1 MSIIDRALAKKGR
14 AADPEGL
21 LQDSPA
27 GAAPVGMV
35 SDNPAVVAPPALLE
49 APVQAAA
56 APVAAPAAEPAL
68 PIETTQPATTAPM
81 GTTSAAEEAAPPP
94 AAHPSAEP
102 LPPTPLLP
110 PEPGRIE
117 PVFGAVP
124 AARPV
129 LVVDDLRVSF
139 PNRDGG
145 RFEAVRGVSFTLGRE
160 RLGIV
165 GESGSGKSQTGRA
178 ILGLTAPE
186 GRVTAKRLEFHG
198 TDLLRCSA
206 RERRD
211 LRGGRIAMVLQ
222 DPKFSLNPVMT
233 IGDQVVETL
242 RAHKSISARDARAKA
257 LQALAAV
264 QIDQPERV
272 YKLYPHEVSGGMGQR
287 AMIAMMLIAD
297 PELLI
302 ADEPTSALDVTVQLQ
317 VLGIMDKLVTERGM
331 GLVFISHDLRLV
343 STFCDR
349 ILVMYAGKIVE
360 EVSSG
365 ALADAKHPYTRG
377 LLNCLPNLGDD
388 RHPLPTL
395 DRRPEWAL

>member
-1 MSIIDRALAKKGR
+1 MS
-14 AADPEGL
+14 
-21 LQDSPA
+21 
-27 GAAPVGMV
+27 APQ
-35 SDNPAVVAPPALLE
+35 N
-49 APVQAAA
+49 
-56 APVAAPAAEPAL
+56 
-68 PIETTQPATTAPM
+68 TK
-81 GTTSAAEEAAPPP
+81 
-94 AAHPSAEP
+94 
-102 LPPTPLLP
+102 
-110 PEPGRIE
+110 
-117 PVFGAVP
+117 
-124 AARPV
+124 PV
-129 LVVDDLRVSF
+129 LVVEDLRVSF

-145 RFEAVRGVSFTLGRE
+145 RTEAVRGVSFTLGRE

-186 GRVTAKRLEFHG
+186 GLVTAKRLEFHG
-198 TDLLRCSA
+198 TDLLRCSPKQR
-206 RERRD
+206 REM
-211 LRGGRIAMVLQ
+211 RGGRIAMVLQ

-233 IGDQVVETL
+233 IGDQIVETL
-242 RAHKSISARDARAKA
+242 QAHTRVSRSEGRARALA
-257 LQALAAV
+257 ALAAV

-272 YKLYPHEVSGGMGQR
+272 YGLYPHEVSGGMGQR

-317 VLGIMDKLVTERGM
+317 VLAILDKLVVERGM

-377 LLNCLPNLGDD
+377 LLNCLPRLGEG

-395 DRRPEWAL
+395 DRQPEWAL